1 MQGISLDVIRVGKN
15 YRITNYDDVC
25 EFQVLNRISDNNFA
39 LKDLHT
45 LEKYDLL
52 SLISFGKG
60 EDFEVEEL

>member
-1 MQGISLDVIRVGKN
+1 MRGISLDVIRVGKN
-15 YRITNYDDVC
+15 YRLTNYDDVS
-25 EFQVLNRISDNNFA
+25 EFEVLRRISDDNFD

-60 EDFEVEEL
+60 NDFEVEEL